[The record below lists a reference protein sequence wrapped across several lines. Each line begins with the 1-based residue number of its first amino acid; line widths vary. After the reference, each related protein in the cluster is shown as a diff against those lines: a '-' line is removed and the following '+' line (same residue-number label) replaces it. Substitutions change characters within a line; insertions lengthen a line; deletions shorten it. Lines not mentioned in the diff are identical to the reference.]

1 MCLPRAVAV
10 RKGFAVDGAAG
21 EGDGAAVAYLGSLA
35 YFVAKIR
42 CIASRL
48 VLEVF
53 RKAVSSSQVMVIVP
67 HSYVTAANEEQRPMQ
82 AP

>member
-48 VLEVF
+48 VLEVIQESCF
-53 RKAVSSSQVMVIVP
+53 IIAGNGYCSAFIRNSGK
-67 HSYVTAANEEQRPMQ
+67 
-82 AP
+82 